1 MLIELFIAA
10 RLNSA
15 ANSLKNSEP
24 SSYTEEKTIEMIDG
38 WWWKMVAYTENYHRL
53 KKERLALKDG
63 LDKE

>member
-1 MLIELFIAA
+1 
-10 RLNSA
+10 
-15 ANSLKNSEP
+15 
-24 SSYTEEKTIEMIDG
+24 MIDG